1 MTLSTRT
8 DPAERVPGPEHGHR
22 LGGAQGTALLVGA
35 VLGPGALA
43 LPHLAA
49 DAAGPA
55 SIVAWAALLVISAPV
70 ALTFAALGGRFPD
83 GGGVAT
89 FAGRAFGP
97 GTAAIVGWCFYAS
110 VPLGVL
116 SGALI
121 GGDYVAS
128 AVGMD
133 APWPVVVAV
142 ALLAGAYVTNHGGL
156 RMSGRL
162 QLVLV
167 SVLVVLLAVA
177 ILASGPDVRRGNFTP
192 FTPHGVAGV
201 VHAAGLLF
209 FAFAGWEAVSHLSA
223 DFADPKRSL
232 PRATVLALI
241 IVGTLYLGLAITV
254 VGALGDQA
262 AASPVPLSLLL
273 REGIGDLAR
282 ETTGVV
288 AVILTFIAV
297 NTYIAGGAKLGAAL
311 ARDGAL
317 PAGLADGAA
326 AGQVPHRSLFLLAG
340 MTGLVTVVVIPL
352 GVGLDTLM
360 RATAACLAAV
370 TLVGMAAA
378 MRLLPRGGRHHGRPI
393 AGSATV
399 FTGLMLLSCGFF
411 LLVPA
416 AVAAVGALVIHG
428 RGRGR
433 EKRRSPEHDSA
444 PSLPTTA
451 CPTRLG
457 REST

>member
-1 MTLSTRT
+1 MALSTRT
-8 DPAERVPGPEHGHR
+8 GPAERAAGREHGHR
-22 LGGAQGTALLVGA
+22 LGTAQGTALLVGA
-35 VLGPGALA
+35 VLGPGVLA

-49 DAAGPA
+49 GAAGPA
-55 SIVAWAALLVISAPV
+55 SIVAWAVLLVISAPV
-70 ALTFAALGGRFPD
+70 ALTFAALGARFPD
-83 GGGVAT
+83 GGGVAG
-89 FAGRAFGP
+89 FASRAFGP
-97 GTAAIVGWCFYAS
+97 RTAAIVGWCFYAS

-128 AVGMD
+128 AVGVGR
-133 APWPVVVAV
+133 PWPVVVAV
-142 ALLAGAYVTNHGGL
+142 ALLAGAFVTNHGGL
-156 RMSGRL
+156 RTSGRV

-167 SVLVVLLAVA
+167 SVLVVVLGVA
-177 ILASGPDVRRGNFTP
+177 ILAAGPDVRRANFTP
-192 FTPHGVAGV
+192 FAPHGGGGV

-223 DFADPKRSL
+223 DFADPERSL
-232 PRATVLALI
+232 PRATGLALL

-254 VGALGDQA
+254 VGVLGDQA

-273 REGIGDLAR
+273 QEGIGDLAR

-317 PAGLADGAA
+317 PAGLARGGA
-326 AGQVPHRSLFLLAG
+326 AGQVPHRSLLVVAG
-340 MTGLVTVVVIPL
+340 LTGLLTAVVVPL
-352 GVGLDTLM
+352 GFGLDTLM

-370 TLVGMAAA
+370 TLAGMAAA
-378 MRLLPRGGRHHGRPI
+378 TRLLSHGGRRGRAL

-399 FTGLMLLSCGFF
+399 FTGLMLLSCGSF

-416 AVAAVGALVIHG
+416 AVAAIGALVIHR
-428 RGRGR
+428 RGLHNST
-433 EKRRSPEHDSA
+433 RSRID
-444 PSLPTTA
+444 
-451 CPTRLG
+451 LG
-457 REST
+457 C

>member
-8 DPAERVPGPEHGHR
+8 GPAERATVPEHGHR
-22 LGGAQGTALLVGA
+22 LGGAQGTALLVGS
-35 VLGPGALA
+35 VLGPGVLA

-55 SIVAWAALLVISAPV
+55 SIVAWAVLLLISAPV
-70 ALTFAALGGRFPD
+70 ALTFAALGARFPD
-83 GGGVAT
+83 GGGVAS

-97 GTAAIVGWCFYAS
+97 GVAALVGWCFYAA

-128 AVGMD
+128 AAGLG

-142 ALLAGAYVTNHGGL
+142 TLLAGAYVTNHGGL
-156 RMSGRL
+156 RTSGRL

-209 FAFAGWEAVSHLSA
+209 FAFAGWEAASHLSA
-223 DFADPKRSL
+223 DFADPARSL
-232 PRATVLALI
+232 PRATGLALL

-262 AASPVPLSLLL
+262 AASPVPLALLL
-273 REGIGDLAR
+273 QEGVGDLAR

-297 NTYIAGGAKLGAAL
+297 NTYIAGGARLGAAL

-317 PAGLADGAA
+317 PAGLARGAA

-340 MTGLVTVVVIPL
+340 MTGLLTAVVIPFGL
-352 GVGLDTLM
+352 GLDTLM

-378 MRLLPRGGRHHGRPI
+378 MRLLPRGGRHGRVL
-393 AGSATV
+393 AGSAAV
-399 FTGLMLLSCGFF
+399 FTGVTMLSCGFF

-416 AVAAVGALVIHG
+416 VVAAVGVLVIRG

-433 EKRRSPEHDSA
+433 GEAEHDSA
-444 PSLPTTA
+444 RGLHNS
-451 CPTRLG
+451 TRSRIDLG
-457 REST
+457 C

>member
-8 DPAERVPGPEHGHR
+8 GPAERALVTEHGHR
-22 LGGAQGTALLVGA
+22 LGGAQGTALLVGS
-35 VLGPGALA
+35 VLGPGVLA

-55 SIVAWAALLVISAPV
+55 SIVAWAVLLLISAPV
-70 ALTFAALGGRFPD
+70 ALTFAALGARFPD
-83 GGGVAT
+83 GGGVAS

-97 GTAAIVGWCFYAS
+97 GVAALVGWCFYAA

-128 AVGMD
+128 AAGLG

-142 ALLAGAYVTNHGGL
+142 TLLAGAYVTNHGGL
-156 RMSGRL
+156 RTSGRL

-209 FAFAGWEAVSHLSA
+209 FAFAGWEAASHLSA
-223 DFADPKRSL
+223 DFADPARSL
-232 PRATVLALI
+232 PRATGLALLI
-241 IVGTLYLGLAITV
+241 GG
-254 VGALGDQA
+254 QA
-262 AASPVPLSLLL
+262 AASPVPLALLL
-273 REGIGDLAR
+273 QEGVGDLAR

-297 NTYIAGGAKLGAAL
+297 NTYIAGGARLGAAL

-317 PAGLADGAA
+317 PAGLARGAA

-340 MTGLVTVVVIPL
+340 MTGLLTAVVIPL
-352 GVGLDTLM
+352 GFGLDTLM

-378 MRLLPRGGRHHGRPI
+378 IRLLPRGGRHGRVL
-393 AGSATV
+393 AGSAAV
-399 FTGLMLLSCGFF
+399 FTGVTMLSCGFF

-416 AVAAVGALVIHG
+416 VVAAVGALVIRG

-433 EKRRSPEHDSA
+433 GEAEHDSA
-444 PSLPTTA
+444 RGLHNS
-451 CPTRLG
+451 TRSRIDLG
-457 REST
+457 C